1 MYYCFQGQDEIA
13 AKNFLFHH
21 QSEDFITQ
29 AIKDTIPYFLGAV
42 SEEALALENERNIL
56 KRKLKIEK
64 RKLEENRY
72 LMGGGSERAI
82 ALIGEARR
90 VGLIDPAM
98 QIDYQDYQEM
108 YLTLQKA
115 MNWVPNQV
123 QPSNGMDRLTFCR
136 ANFKSVKVTTMKLE
150 LLSTMRKDLS
160 EKAQDIQVKQ
170 NIKSAS

>member
-1 MYYCFQGQDEIA
+1 
-13 AKNFLFHH
+13 
-21 QSEDFITQ
+21 
-29 AIKDTIPYFLGAV
+29 
-42 SEEALALENERNIL
+42 
-56 KRKLKIEK
+56 LKIEK

-123 QPSNGMDRLTFCR
+123 QPSNGMDRLTFLQSKLQECQTDYDELGINIDNAKR
-136 ANFKSVKVTTMKLE
+136 FIGESTGYSSEAEHQKVRLE
-150 LLSTMRKDLS
+150 S
-160 EKAQDIQVKQ
+160 
-170 NIKSAS
+170 

>member
-1 MYYCFQGQDEIA
+1 M
-13 AKNFLFHH
+13 FHH

-108 YLTLQKA
+108 YLTLQK
-115 MNWVPNQV
+115 Q
-123 QPSNGMDRLTFCR
+123 
-136 ANFKSVKVTTMKLE
+136 
-150 LLSTMRKDLS
+150 
-160 EKAQDIQVKQ
+160 
-170 NIKSAS
+170 

>member
-1 MYYCFQGQDEIA
+1 M
-13 AKNFLFHH
+13 FHH

-123 QPSNGMDRLTFCR
+123 QPSNGMGKSLTFFAEQISR
-136 ANFKSVKVTTMKLE
+136 VSK
-150 LLSTMRKDLS
+150 
-160 EKAQDIQVKQ
+160 
-170 NIKSAS
+170 

>member
-1 MYYCFQGQDEIA
+1 M
-13 AKNFLFHH
+13 
-21 QSEDFITQ
+21 
-29 AIKDTIPYFLGAV
+29 
-42 SEEALALENERNIL
+42 
-56 KRKLKIEK
+56 KIEK